1 MAEFKLGRIKFVWK
15 GPWQTSTNYYKDDVV
30 SYGGVSYICVTS
42 HTASNFD
49 TDLANNWQKMAGGTD
64 FKGNWA
70 TATVY
75 KQGDIVKYNANNY
88 ICILGH
94 TSATGSLEP
103 PNITYWTLYS
113 NSVFWRGDWAAATAY
128 KINDLIN
135 YGANVYICVTAHT
148 STGTFDDTKFN
159 VFILGLE
166 FQDSWNDS
174 FLYVPGDIVT
184 YGGYAYVAKNQNTN
198 STPSTSSSNW
208 DLLTTGFNVVG
219 SWNSATIYKTGDVV
233 QFGGWSYVCLVQNNN
248 QRPYIGTTGINTT
261 YWQLVVRGLATR
273 GSYNSATLYGPGDI
287 VESGSSSYAAIATVQ
302 GVVPPNATFWQLLS
316 QAGLG
321 FALTARGDVAYREA
335 SGAVVGLKMSDGSFT
350 GAAVQEGWVLKARN
364 ILTPTAGLEPRWEE
378 YGFINNIWYV
388 APSGVNNVLAGYG
401 RTIDRPFATIK
412 YACSQATSGST
423 IFVKTGTYSE
433 QLPITVPAGVS
444 IVGDELR
451 TTVVQPAAGF
461 SDDGIT
467 PNNRSRM
474 FLVNNATTIRN
485 MTLTGLTG
493 TFTAVQ
499 NPAGSGVVRLNVN
512 WPNANASGAYISFD
526 PNGII
531 SSKSPYIQ
539 NVSTFG
545 SRAVGAYMDGNLH
558 AGGYKSMTF
567 NDFTQVI
574 DDGIGVWATS
584 GARAELVSVFT
595 YYSYVGYLAE
605 QGGILRALNGNN
617 SYGTYGAVAVDIDP
631 TDSGIV
637 GTVNNRDNE
646 ATVSKVWIG
655 EGRVLAAGFSFQ
667 GEQYTSASVSFDS
680 APIGGTNIS
689 ATADIRNAVISN
701 VKVTSPGA
709 NYQYVTGTARQGGT
723 SVSGVYLALA
733 STDQASLNNQYQ
745 GMRITIVDGLGSGQT
760 AIIKNSILTD
770 VPSGFTKVVYLEQ
783 TPGGANGWTSLT
795 GDPIITNL
803 DASSQYEI
811 APEITVTGAGSP
823 GRTAILRADIDPET
837 FTMQGVYILDGG
849 FGYTAPLVFT
859 VVDPQNSAEATFTG
873 QIKNGA
879 ISRLTYSN
887 RGAGY
892 VTVANPTITGDGFAE
907 IEQTGQTLKFL
918 GLPQAPRPG
927 SILTI
932 QGQAGNFLVIETT
945 FFNVGTGAATINVST
960 PVSST
965 TPLVHGNTVTSFEKF
980 SQIRLT
986 GHDYLAIGTGNFAST
1001 AYPTVSTLAYV
1012 RQNEKRSLNNGRVFY
1027 VSTDQDG
1034 NLSVGDLFQVNQA
1047 TGSATLNVTNFSLT
1061 GLNSLQLLGGA
1072 AINQFSTDSTLS
1084 ANSDSIVPTQ
1094 KAIRSYISSQL
1105 GSGSNNLEVNV
1116 LTAGKVY
1123 VQNNI
1128 ITTTPGT
1135 NSDLQLAADGTGIV
1149 SFTDTTNYTANYAT
1163 IKTLS
1168 VNSIV
1173 NRDYV
1178 DNEFRETLHGFFL
1191 DQNGNLFYTSDVGNL
1206 NATVDG
1212 SAYTDFFIGSRN
1224 TTFAL
1229 SAAGNLQITY

>member
-30 SYGGVSYICVTS
+30 SYGGSSYICVTS
-42 HTASNFD
+42 HTAGNFD

-70 TATVY
+70 NATLY
-75 KQGDIVKYNANNY
+75 KEGDIVKYNANNY

-94 TSATGSLEP
+94 TSATSTAEP
-103 PNITYWTLYS
+103 PNATYWTLYS
-113 NSVFWRGDWAAATAY
+113 NSVFWTGNWAPATTY
-128 KINDLIN
+128 KINDLAN
-135 YGANVYICVTAHT
+135 YGANVYICTTPHT
-148 STGTFDDTKFN
+148 SGGSFDDTKWD

-166 FQDSWNDS
+166 FQDSWNS
-174 FLYVPGDIVT
+174 VTLYVPGDIVT
-184 YGGYAYVAKNQNTN
+184 YGGYSYVASNQNTN
-198 STPSTSSSNW
+198 STPSTSSSDW
-208 DLLTTGFNVVG
+208 DLLTTGFNVIG
-219 SWNSATIYKTGDVV
+219 TWNSVTVYKTGDVV
-233 QFGGWSYVCLVQNNN
+233 QFGGWSYVCIVQNSN
-248 QRPYIGTTGINTT
+248 QRPYLSTAGINTS
-261 YWQLVVRGLATR
+261 YWQLVVRGLATK
-273 GSYNSATLYGPGDI
+273 GAYSSGTLYGPGDI

-302 GVVPPNATFWQLLS
+302 GITPPNAVYWQLLS

-321 FALTARGDVAYREA
+321 FTLTARGDIAYREA
-335 SGAVVGLKMSDGSFT
+335 SGAVVGLKMSDGSFSGT
-350 GAAVQEGWVLKARN
+350 AVQEGWVLKARN
-364 ILTPTAGLEPRWEE
+364 ILSPTPGLEPRWEE
-378 YGFINNIWYV
+378 FGYVANVWYV
-388 APSGVNNVLAGYG
+388 APNGVNNVSAGYG

-412 YACSQATSGST
+412 YACSQASSGST
-423 IFVKTGTYSE
+423 IFIKTGTYSE
-433 QLPITVPAGVS
+433 QLPITVPANVS
-444 IVGDELR
+444 LVGDELR
-451 TTVVQPAAGF
+451 TTIVQPAGGL
-461 SDDGIT
+461 SDDGVT

-485 MTLTGLTG
+485 LTMTGLTG
-493 TFTAVQ
+493 TITAVE
-499 NPAGSGVVRLNVN
+499 NPSGSGVFRLNVN
-512 WPNANASGAYISFD
+512 WPSVTASGAYVSFD
-526 PNGII
+526 PTGNI

-539 NVSTFG
+539 NCSAFG
-545 SRAVGAYMDGNLH
+545 SRAVGAYMDGDLH

-574 DDGIGVWATS
+574 DDGIGVWATN

-595 YYSYVGYLAE
+595 YYNYIGYLAE

-617 SYGTYGAVAVDIDP
+617 SYGNYGAVAVDIDP
-631 TDSGIV
+631 TDSGAV

-655 EGRVLAAGFSFQ
+655 EGRVLAAAFSYQ

-680 APIGGTNIS
+680 SPIGGTNIA
-689 ATADIRNAVISN
+689 ATADIQNGVISH
-701 VKVTSPGA
+701 VKVTSGGA

-760 AIIKNSILTD
+760 AIIKNSVLID
-770 VPSGFTKVVYLEQ
+770 APSGFTKVVYVEQ
-783 TPGGANGWTSLT
+783 TPGGSNGWTSLT

-811 APEITVTGAGSP
+811 TPELSVTGAGSP
-823 GRTAILRADIDPET
+823 SRQAILRPQIDPET
-837 FTMQGVYILDGG
+837 YTMIGVYILDGG
-849 FGYTAPLVFT
+849 VGYTAPLTFT
-859 VVDPQNSAEATFTG
+859 VVDPQNSAEATFLG

-879 ISRLTYSN
+879 ISRLNYTN

-892 VTVANPTITGDGFAE
+892 VTVAAPTITGDGFAE
-907 IEQTGQTLKFL
+907 IDQTGQILKFL
-918 GLPQAPRPG
+918 GLPSAPRPG

-945 FFNVGTGAATINVST
+945 FFNAGTGAATISVST

-965 TPLVHGNTVTSFEKF
+965 NPLVHGNTITAYEKF
-980 SQIRLT
+980 SQVRLT

-1001 AYPTVSTLAYV
+1001 AYPTVSTLNYI
-1012 RQNEKRSLNNGRVFY
+1012 RENEKKSLNNGRVFY

-1072 AINQFSTDSTLS
+1072 AINQFSTDATLS

-1094 KAIRSYISSQL
+1094 RAIRSYISSQL

-1123 VQNNI
+1123 IQNNV
-1128 ITTTPGT
+1128 ITTSTGT
-1135 NSDLQLAADGTGIV
+1135 NSNLEITADGSGIV

-1168 VNSIV
+1168 TSSIV

-1191 DQNGNLFYTSDVGNL
+1191 DPNGNLLYTTDVGD
-1206 NATVDG
+1206 AITTVDG

-1224 TTFAL
+1224 TSVAIST
-1229 SAAGNLQITY
+1229 AGNLQITY

>member
-15 GPWQTSTNYYKDDVV
+15 GPWQTSSNYYKDDVV
-30 SYGGVSYICVTS
+30 SYGGISYICVAS
-42 HTASNFD
+42 HTAGNFD

-70 TATVY
+70 NATVY
-75 KQGDIVKYNANNY
+75 KQGDVVKYNANNY

-94 TSATGSLEP
+94 TSATNTAEP
-103 PNITYWTLYS
+103 PNATYWTVYT
-113 NSVFWRGDWAAATAY
+113 NSVFWRGNWAASTDY
-128 KINDLIN
+128 KLNDLVN
-135 YGANVYICVTAHT
+135 YGANVYICTVDHT
-148 STGTFDDTKFN
+148 SGLTFVETNWD

-166 FQDSWNDS
+166 FQDTWNDS
-174 FLYVPGDIVT
+174 AIYVPGDIVT
-184 YGGYAYVAKNQNTN
+184 YGGYAYVASNQNVN

-219 SWNSATIYKTGDVV
+219 TWNSVTVYKTGDVV
-233 QFGGWSYVCLVQNNN
+233 QFGGWSYVCLVQNSN

-273 GSYNSATLYGPGDI
+273 GSYSNLTLYGPGDI

-302 GVVPPNATFWQLLS
+302 GITPPNAVYWQLLS

-321 FALTARGDVAYREA
+321 FSLTARGDIAYREA
-335 SGAVVGLKMSDGSFT
+335 SGAVIGLKMSNGTYPGS
-350 GAAVQEGWVLKARN
+350 AVQEGFVLKARN
-364 ILTPTAGLEPRWEE
+364 VLTPTPGLEPRWEE
-378 YGFINNIWYV
+378 YGYVTNVWYV
-388 APSGVNNVLAGYG
+388 APNGTDNVSNGYG
-401 RTIDRPFATIK
+401 RTLDRPFATIK
-412 YACSQATSGST
+412 YACQQASSGST
-423 IFVKTGTYSE
+423 IFIKTGNYYE
-433 QLPITVPAGVS
+433 QLPISVPANVS
-444 IVGDELR
+444 LVGDELR
-451 TTVVQPAAGF
+451 TTFVYPAPGL

-474 FLVNNATTIRN
+474 FLVNNATTLRN
-485 MTLTGLTG
+485 LSMGGLTG
-493 TFTAVQ
+493 TIGAVE
-499 NPAGSGVVRLNVN
+499 NPAGSGVFRLNVN
-512 WPNANASGAYISFD
+512 WPSTSASGAYVSFD
-526 PNGII
+526 PTGSI

-539 NVSTFG
+539 NCSTFG
-545 SRAVGAYMDGNLH
+545 SRAVGAYLDGDLH

-567 NDFTQVI
+567 NDFTQVV
-574 DDGIGVWATS
+574 DDGIGVWATN

-595 YYSYVGYLAE
+595 YYSYIGYLAE

-617 SYGTYGAVAVDIDP
+617 SYGNYGVVAVDIDP
-631 TDSGIV
+631 TDSGFS

-655 EGRVLAAGFSFQ
+655 EGRVLAAAFSYQ

-680 APIGGTNIS
+680 APIGGTNIV
-689 ATADIRNAVISN
+689 AAADIQNGVISH
-701 VKVTSPGA
+701 VRVTSGGA

-723 SVSGVYLALA
+723 SGSGIYLALA

-745 GMRITIVDGLGSGQT
+745 GMRITIIDGLGSGQT
-760 AIIKNSILTD
+760 AIIKNSLLTD
-770 VPSGFTKVVYLEQ
+770 IPSGFTKVVYLEQ
-783 TPGGANGWTSLT
+783 TPGGPNGWTSLT

-811 APEITVTGAGSP
+811 TPEITVTGGTPS
-823 GRTAILRADIDPET
+823 RTAILRAQIDPET
-837 FTMQGVYILDGG
+837 YTMTGVYILDGG
-849 FGYTAPLVFT
+849 VGYTAPLTFT
-859 VVDPQNSAEATFTG
+859 VVDPQNSAEATFSG
-873 QIKNGA
+873 EIKNGA
-879 ISRLTYSN
+879 ISRLTYAN

-892 VTVANPTITGDGFAE
+892 VTVAAPTITGDGYAE
-907 IEQTGQTLKFL
+907 IAQSGQVLKFL
-918 GLPQAPRPG
+918 GLTQSPRPG

-945 FFNVGTGAATINVST
+945 FFNIGTGAATISVST
-960 PVSST
+960 PIST
-965 TPLVHGNTVTSFEKF
+965 ATPLVHGNTVTCFEKF
-980 SQIRLT
+980 SQVRLT

-1001 AYPTVSTLAYV
+1001 AYPNVSTLNYI
-1012 RQNEKRSLNNGRVFY
+1012 RTNEKLSLNNGRVFY

-1072 AINQFSTDSTLS
+1072 AISQFSTDGTLS

-1094 KAIRSYISSQL
+1094 RAIRSYISSQL

-1123 VQNNI
+1123 IQNNV
-1128 ITTTPGT
+1128 ITTSPGT
-1135 NSDLQLAADGTGIV
+1135 ASDLEITADGSGVIRLI
-1149 SFTDTTNYTANYAT
+1149 DTTNYTANYAT
-1163 IKTLS
+1163 IKTLTSSS
-1168 VNSIV
+1168 VV

-1178 DNEFRETLHGFFL
+1178 DNEFRETLHGFYL
-1191 DQNGNLFYTSDVGNL
+1191 DPNGNLFYTTDIGTEL
-1206 NATVDG
+1206 ATIDG

-1224 TTFAL
+1224 TSVAI
-1229 SAAGNLQITY
+1229 SNAGNLQITY